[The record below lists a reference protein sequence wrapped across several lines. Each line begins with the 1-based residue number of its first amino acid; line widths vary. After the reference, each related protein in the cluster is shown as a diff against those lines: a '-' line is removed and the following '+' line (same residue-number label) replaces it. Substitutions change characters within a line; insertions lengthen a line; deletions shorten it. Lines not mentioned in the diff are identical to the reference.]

1 MAWCSS
7 ITKFSWSDVIWTTNR
22 TQSRLVTSVWHG
34 GAADSAKQNQTCNVR
49 FSTPPLLG
57 CPVMMSLL
65 YCRFYMILKI
75 SSTWHRFLL
84 CPCVNFQR
92 RSHFW
97 QTLSRGVLIILVNQ
111 TSPWEIFR
119 VRICD
124 SSQDCRYLWWTVFFF
139 RVWCWKIYWWNPT
152 TSSWSFG
159 LCNAEFHC
167 LVLYNVYSIFY
178 FFKFNAC
185 FALFPLS

>member
-1 MAWCSS
+1 MYVNVQLTISVLCPFLFKSEIYMNAITMAWFSS

-22 TQSRLVTSVWHG
+22 TQNRLVTSVWHG

-124 SSQDCRYLWWTVFFF
+124 SSQDCRYLWWTFFF
-139 RVWCWKIYWWNPT
+139 PCLMLKDILVESHHFLMELRV
-152 TSSWSFG
+152 
-159 LCNAEFHC
+159 
-167 LVLYNVYSIFY
+167 V
-178 FFKFNAC
+178 
-185 FALFPLS
+185 